1 MRSRDE
7 LRSYQVE
14 GVNFLLNR
22 FGAGLYQDMGLG
34 KSITA
39 LTTILEL
46 RRFGYGPALVIGP
59 IRVIET
65 VWMQEAKEW
74 EHTQHL
80 TFSLVRGDEHERR
93 KALLKYVDVYLINP
107 DLLGWLFE
115 TIKKPYPWEILVID
129 EASMFKKAG
138 NVRFRT
144 IKHKI
149 KLFRRRYTMTGTP
162 APNKL
167 LELWPHMF
175 IVDQGERL
183 CRRFGDFKSRFY
195 EPVVPI
201 DHNDKKNPTNFLPW
215 ELKKGAENKIY
226 SLIADV
232 VFRTENLDLPK
243 ANFNIVN
250 VILPS
255 KARRIYDE
263 MEDDALSELGGGKA
277 ITAANAAVALMKCRQ
292 IANGIVYTTPSEFDE
307 DQTKEVKLIHREKL
321 LATRE
326 IVDET
331 GSPVIIVYNFKHEL
345 EFLKKEF
352 ERYVVL
358 KESKNTERTIRR
370 WNLGKIPI
378 LFLHPRS
385 GGHGLNLQHGGHTM
399 IWFGL
404 TFSYEEYIQTIARIN
419 RQGQKHPVIIHLIIA
434 LQTVDIFLRK
444 VLKAKASKEAN
455 LFDYLKEY
463 RHARM
468 QSNHSSRRS

>member
-7 LRSYQVE
+7 LRKYQVE
-14 GVNFLLNR
+14 GVDFLLAR
-22 FGAGLYQDMGLG
+22 MGAGLYADMGTG
-34 KSITA
+34 KTVIAETVIS
-39 LTTILEL
+39 EL

-59 IRVIET
+59 IRVVET
-65 VWMQEAKEW
+65 VWRQEAAEW
-74 EHTQHL
+74 EHTKHL
-80 TFSLVRGDEHERR
+80 TFSLVRGSERERR
-93 KALLKYVDVYLINP
+93 QALLKNVDVYLINP
-107 DLLGWLFE
+107 DLLGWLFR
-115 TIKKPYPWEILVID
+115 TVKKPYPWEILFID

-138 NVRFRT
+138 NVRFR
-144 IKHKI
+144 KI
-149 KLFRRRYTMTGTP
+149 RYKVKLFRRRYTMTGTP

-175 IVDQGERL
+175 IVDQGQRL
-183 CRRFGDFKSRFY
+183 CPKFGDFKSRFY
-195 EPVVPI
+195 EPVVPT
-201 DHNDKKNPTNFLPW
+201 DHEDKKNPTNFLPW
-215 ELKKGAENKIY
+215 ELKEGAEKKIY

-243 ANFNIVN
+243 ANFNIVK
-250 VILPS
+250 VILPP

-263 MEDDALSELGGGKA
+263 MEEDALSELGNGEA
-277 ITAANAAVALMKCRQ
+277 ISASHAAVVMMKCRQ
-292 IANGIVYTTPSEFDE
+292 IANGVVYTTPSEFDE
-307 DQTKEVKLIHREKL
+307 DQTKKIKLIHKEKVN
-321 LATRE
+321 ACRE

-331 GSPVIIVYNFKHEL
+331 GSPVIIVYNFQHEL
-345 EFLKKEF
+345 AMLKQEFQTG
-352 ERYVVL
+352 YVVL
-358 KESKNTERTIRR
+358 KESKNTERTVRR

-378 LFLHPRS
+378 LFLHPKS

-404 TFSYEEYIQTIARIN
+404 TFSYEEYVQTIARIN

-463 RHARM
+463 RRARM
-468 QSNHSSRRS
+468 Q

>member
-1 MRSRDE
+1 MRKRSE
-7 LRSYQVE
+7 LRKYQVE
-14 GVNFLLNR
+14 GVDFLLAR
-22 FGAGLYQDMGLG
+22 MGAGLYQDMGLG

-46 RRFGYGPALVIGP
+46 RNFGYGPALVIGP

-65 VWMQEAKEW
+65 VWRQEAAEW

-80 TFSLVRGDEHERR
+80 TFSLIRGSEQKRR
-93 KALLKYVDVYLINP
+93 QALLKDADVYLINP
-107 DLLGWLFE
+107 ELLGWLFR
-115 TIKKPYPWEILVID
+115 TIKKPYPWEILFID

-138 NVRFRT
+138 NVRFRK
-144 IKHKI
+144 IRYKI

-175 IVDQGERL
+175 IVDEGQRL
-183 CRRFGDFKSRFY
+183 GRRFGDFKSRFY
-195 EPVVPI
+195 EQVIPDDPDEQRYI
-201 DHNDKKNPTNFLPW
+201 PW
-215 ELKKGAENKIY
+215 ELKEGAEKKIY

-232 VFRTENLDLPK
+232 AFRTENLDLPK
-243 ANFNIVN
+243 ANFNLVK
-250 VILPS
+250 VILPP

-263 MEDDALSELGGGKA
+263 MEEEALSELGDGKA
-277 ITAANAAVALMKCRQ
+277 ISAANAAVAMMKCRQ
-292 IANGIVYTTPSEFDE
+292 IANGVVYTTPSEFDE
-307 DQTKEVKLIHREKL
+307 DQTREIKLIHKEKL
-321 LATRE
+321 NACRE

-345 EFLKKEF
+345 EMLKAEF
-352 ERYVVL
+352 QTGYVVL
-358 KESKNTERTIRR
+358 KESKNTERTVRR

-378 LFLHPRS
+378 LFLHPKS

-404 TFSYEEYIQTIARIN
+404 TFSYEEYVQTIARIN
-419 RQGQKHPVIIHLIIA
+419 RSGQKHPVIIHLIIA
-434 LQTVDIFLRK
+434 LQTVDLFLRK

-463 RHARM
+463 RRARL
-468 QSNHSSRRS
+468 Q